1 MGHEVVGG
9 PGNGLAFAVGE
20 RYGGR
25 GKDLGGLAGTE
36 AEEDFRGLE
45 ALFDAADMVSGVFLS
60 SHRRAART

>member
-1 MGHEVVGG
+1 
-9 PGNGLAFAVGE
+9 LAFAVGE